1 MIRVTGWPRA
11 RPPASS
17 GGSTR
22 HRSRSQ
28 RCWLHTCRGL
38 SSWGT
43 GIPKGHPGPQ
53 VWAPVLG
60 GARRA
65 GKTSVSLTDTPRRA
79 ASCVLPGW
87 GFQSGSE
94 LGRWG
99 GLSTVPFLALERPCS
114 SWAVQ
119 GVVRGCPGGDWALW
133 GPQGCTWESGLATAA
148 VEVPEG
154 CARAPCPGRAG
165 RVGAAAERQAAV
177 TACPGWRPLPGSV
190 VPRKGW
196 AEASWQAAL
205 GLARGSI

>member
-79 ASCVLPGW
+79 ASCVLPGRGVSEW
-87 GFQSGSE
+87 GRARAMGGLVHCPLSGS
-94 LGRWG
+94 
-99 GLSTVPFLALERPCS
+99 
-114 SWAVQ
+114 
-119 GVVRGCPGGDWALW
+119 
-133 GPQGCTWESGLATAA
+133 
-148 VEVPEG
+148 
-154 CARAPCPGRAG
+154 
-165 RVGAAAERQAAV
+165 
-177 TACPGWRPLPGSV
+177 WR
-190 VPRKGW
+190 
-196 AEASWQAAL
+196 
-205 GLARGSI
+205 GLARPGRFKGWCGDAQAVTGPCGALKAAPGNQGWPRQPWKSPRAVPGPLVPAGPGVLGQRLTGRRQ